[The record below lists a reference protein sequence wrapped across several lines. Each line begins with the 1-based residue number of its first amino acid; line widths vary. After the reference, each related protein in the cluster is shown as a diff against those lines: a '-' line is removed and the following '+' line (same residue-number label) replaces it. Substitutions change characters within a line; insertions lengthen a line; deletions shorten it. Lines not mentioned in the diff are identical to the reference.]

1 MRTIRETLSIPFMV
15 VGLVSAVIAATLYW
29 ISDLIAGVEEQ

>member
-15 VGLVSAVIAATLYW
+15 VGLVSAVLAATLYW
-29 ISDLIAGVEEQ
+29 ISDFIAGVEEQ